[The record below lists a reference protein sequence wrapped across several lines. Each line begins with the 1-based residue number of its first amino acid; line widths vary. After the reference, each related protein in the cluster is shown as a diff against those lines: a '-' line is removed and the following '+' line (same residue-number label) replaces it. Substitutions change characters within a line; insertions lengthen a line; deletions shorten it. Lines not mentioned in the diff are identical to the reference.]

1 MQIEDLNPT
10 ITNPDSTVS
19 IADLAKFV
27 SFNPRDARKFST
39 SIPCIAFAALEAEY
53 GNHEMVAGE
62 SDYYDGMFMEFSD
75 GSILEIEG

>member
-27 SFNPRDARKFST
+27 EFDPNDARKYST
-39 SIPCIAFAALEAEY
+39 SVACIAFDALHAEY
-53 GNHEMVAGE
+53 GNHEMVSGE
-62 SDYYDGMFMEFSD
+62 ADYYDGMYIEFAD
-75 GSILEIEG
+75 GSTLEVD